1 MLMAQTDDYSS
12 TYLAQSHSH
21 SRESSRLETEEIYDV
36 PKKSGK
42 TDPVSDVLKS
52 VTEIV
57 DPKAAKPKAKK
68 EEGKQYNL
76 MIPIVTVAANIIGT
90 VLGTFSANHV
100 IRALNNGDYQRNKLA
115 AMNAK
120 VTEHIRHDAH
130 PEDHPEDHPD
140 AHGDDAHH
148 DAHLVVHPKDH
159 HVAHGDDVRDV
170 PDVASLLQSYSS
182 RPAARYSSYPS
193 TRYSDVA
200 F

>member
-21 SRESSRLETEEIYDV
+21 SRESNRLETEEIYDG
-36 PKKSGK
+36 PKKPGK
-42 TDPVSDVLKS
+42 TNPISDVLKS
-52 VTEIV
+52 VTEAV

-76 MIPIVTVAANIIGT
+76 MIPIVTVAANLIGT

-100 IRALNNGDYQRNKLA
+100 IRALNNGEYQREQLKK
-115 AMNAK
+115 MDAK

-130 PEDHPEDHPD
+130 PDEDHPD
-140 AHGDDAHH
+140 AHGDVAHLVAHHEDHH
-148 DAHLVVHPKDH
+148 DAHPD
-159 HVAHGDDVRDV
+159 AQGDI
-170 PDVASLLQSYSS
+170 ASLHQSYSS
-182 RPAARYSSYPS
+182 RPAARYSSYPQ